1 MSSVPVG
8 GILLTVCVLLAI
20 VPIRRPRAAATVG
33 WIVSILPGEMS
44 FVFAYIVVV
53 STGPSLL
60 GGDASAPATWIAVAI
75 ALATMVGL
83 AIVVGRARQAGPV
96 ADRALA
102 AELGGHWRAEIDRG
116 LNAGGGRLP
125 WVRILILPWPFRP
138 RDVEREAN
146 IAYGD
151 HGKENRLDVFRHR
164 SRPVG
169 APTLVHLHGGH
180 FRRGRKNFESR
191 PLLHHLAR
199 HGWTCIS
206 ASYRLSPT
214 PAQGFP
220 DHLVDVKR
228 VIAWAREHA
237 SEHGIDPGTIFLS
250 GSSAG
255 AHLTAMAALTV
266 DDPVFQPGF
275 ESADTSIAGGI
286 GLYGYYGSLDGDTA
300 SEPLAH
306 AHPDVAP
313 MFVIHGDLDTSTLA
327 VGAREF
333 ADGLRSVSSR
343 PVVYAELP
351 GAQHA
356 FDLFHSVRFD
366 ATVRAIE
373 GFTSWVRSRRDTRH
387 PPHPRG
393 DT

>member
-1 MSSVPVG
+1 MSSAPVG
-8 GILLTVCVLLAI
+8 GIVATGCVLLAI

-33 WIVSILPGEMS
+33 WIVSILPGELS
-44 FVFAYIVVV
+44 FLFAYIVVV
-53 STGPSLL
+53 STVPSLI
-60 GGDASAPATWIAVAI
+60 GSTATSPATWVAVAV
-75 ALATMVGL
+75 ALATLVLL
-83 AIVVGRARQAGPV
+83 AVVIGRARQAGPV
-96 ADRALA
+96 AEMALA
-102 AELGGHWRAEIDRG
+102 AELGARWRTEIDRG
-116 LNAGGGRLP
+116 LDAGGGRLP
-125 WVRILILPWPFRP
+125 WGRILILPWPFRP

-146 IAYGD
+146 ITYGD
-151 HGKENRLDVFRHR
+151 HGKENRLDVLRHR
-164 SRPVG
+164 SHPVG

-206 ASYRLSPT
+206 ANYRLSPT

-237 SEHGIDPGTIFLS
+237 TRYGIDPGTIFLA

-266 DDPVFQPGF
+266 DDPAFQPGF

-286 GLYGYYGSLDGDTA
+286 GLYGYYGSLGDDAA
-300 SEPLAH
+300 SSPLAQ
-306 AHPDVAP
+306 AHPDIP
-313 MFVIHGDLDTSTLA
+313 PIFVVHGDLDTSTLPA
-327 VGAREF
+327 GAREF
-333 ADGLRSVSSR
+333 VDGLRSVSTQ
-343 PVVYAELP
+343 PVVYAELH

-356 FDLFHSVRFD
+356 FDLFHSIRFD

-373 GFTSWVRSRRDTRH
+373 AFTSWVRSRPGTRP
-387 PPHPRG
+387 PPHPRE
-393 DT
+393 DA